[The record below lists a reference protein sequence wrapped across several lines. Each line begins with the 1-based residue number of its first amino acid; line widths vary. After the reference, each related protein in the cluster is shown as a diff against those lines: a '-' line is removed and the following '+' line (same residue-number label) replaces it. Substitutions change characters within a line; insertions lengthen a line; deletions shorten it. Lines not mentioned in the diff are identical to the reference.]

1 MSLER
6 LVGVLGCHP
15 SSSHKGV
22 LVLCPSEGLLRS
34 LWGSGHVSLE
44 SGGCRARSV
53 GPTPGRGQGDG
64 HGYTGQK

>member
-6 LVGVLGCHP
+6 LAGVLGCHF
-15 SSSHKGV
+15 SSSHRGA
-22 LVLCPSEGLLRS
+22 LVLCPSEGHLRS

-53 GPTPGRGQGDG
+53 
-64 HGYTGQK
+64 